1 MIIKKILNNN
11 VVLSEKNRKEII
23 ITGKGIAF
31 GKKTSDTVDKN
42 KIEKTFILEYNE
54 ASEKFK
60 SLLEHIPMKYI
71 SVSYDII
78 EYAEN
83 MLNTRFNDFIYVT
96 LTDHLN
102 FAIQRNKENISY
114 VNALLWEIKKFYSKE
129 YEVGLKAIELIKEEL
144 GVSFPEDEAAN
155 IALHLVNAK
164 INSKSEIGETVQIT
178 KMTQD
183 ILNII
188 KYTFNIELDE
198 TTLSY
203 ERFITHLKF
212 FFQRIMKNN
221 QVNTEDDFIY
231 DEVRKKYR
239 KSYECALKIESYLTG
254 IYERE
259 LTKEEKAYLAIHI
272 RRITEEQRKK

>member
-1 MIIKKILNNN
+1 MKY
-11 VVLSEKNRKEII
+11 RK
-23 ITGKGIAF
+23 
-31 GKKTSDTVDKN
+31 
-42 KIEKTFILEYNE
+42 
-54 ASEKFK
+54 KFK

-83 MLNTRFNDFIYVT
+83 ILNTRFNDFIYVT

-114 VNALLWEIKKFYSKE
+114 VNALLWEIKRFYSKE
-129 YEVGLKAIELIKEEL
+129 YEVGLKAIEFIKKEL
-144 GVSFPEDEAAN
+144 GVSFSEDEAAN

-164 INSKSEIGETVQIT
+164 INSKSEIAETVQIT

-188 KYTFNIELDE
+188 KYTFKIEPDE

-212 FFQRIMKNN
+212 FFQRIIKNN

-231 DEVRKKYR
+231 NEVRKKYR
-239 KSYECALKIESYLTG
+239 KSYECALKIQNYLMG
-254 IYERE
+254 IYKRE
-259 LTKEEKAYLAIHI
+259 LTKEEKAYLTIHI
-272 RRITEEQRKK
+272 RRIIEDQRNK